1 MVGGGGVGRG
11 GGGSWDI
18 GYKYNTMIKSDDV
31 CKYWRYDYFFLD
43 FVDFN
48 IEKIII
54 SFTINL
60 N

>member
-1 MVGGGGVGRG
+1 MGRG
-11 GGGSWDI
+11 GGGSCDI